1 MTISLIYRVEVQI
14 PEHVFREYGHT
25 PEYERAVLRATKG
38 VDSGSD
44 RYSGVYEWA
53 ETDSMATAQAIE
65 TALNRI
71 AKGDLT

>member
-1 MTISLIYRVEVQI
+1 MTISLIYRVEVHI

-25 PEYERAVLRATKG
+25 PEYEQAVLRATKG
-38 VDSGSD
+38 GDSGSD
-44 RYSGVYEWA
+44 RHSEVYEWA
-53 ETDSMATAQAIE
+53 ETDSMTTAQAIE